1 MLSLFWA
8 GAVLSAYLGYKLYDW
23 WVPAAVAGGVVAGQ
37 FALFQ
42 MAAGSW
48 GPSAQLLGYMPHEPR
63 DVLCHVRH
71 RPLAR
76 TKQASME
83 EGRAMSA
90 LQLDGHIVLVTGAL
104 GTLGSAMCKAIEAAG
119 GKAIRSDL
127 AARGKVD
134 IALDVT
140 KEEDWKAARS
150 RSSRTHGRLDGL
162 VNNAGIGTPG
172 DVEQTPFS
180 EWRRVMA
187 VNADGVFLGCKYAMP
202 LLAKSK
208 APSIVN
214 ISSASGI
221 VGGANL
227 AAYNASKGAV
237 RLLTKSVAL
246 SGARKRP
253 PVRCNSVHPAFIEG
267 DMVDAIVQHAARPGQ
282 GRCQA
287 EAQIPIGRL
296 GQPQEV
302 ADAVV
307 WLLSQASSFT
317 TGSEV
322 LVDGGLIAG

>member
-1 MLSLFWA
+1 
-8 GAVLSAYLGYKLYDW
+8 
-23 WVPAAVAGGVVAGQ
+23 
-37 FALFQ
+37 
-42 MAAGSW
+42 
-48 GPSAQLLGYMPHEPR
+48 
-63 DVLCHVRH
+63 
-71 RPLAR
+71 
-76 TKQASME
+76 
-83 EGRAMSA
+83 MSA
-90 LQLDGHIVLVTGAL
+90 RQLEGHIVLVTGAL
-104 GTLGSAMCKAIEAAG
+104 GTLGTAMCKAIEAAG
-119 GKAIRSDL
+119 GVAIRSDL
-127 AARGKVD
+127 STRGKVD

-140 KEEDWKAARS
+140 REEDWKAAMAEIEKR
-150 RSSRTHGRLDGL
+150 HGRLDGL

-180 EWRRVMA
+180 EWKRVMA
-187 VNADGVFLGCKYAMP
+187 VNADGVFLGCKYAMA
-202 LLAKSK
+202 LLARSK

-267 DMVDAIVQHAARPGQ
+267 DMVDAIVHGRPDPDKARAKLQ
-282 GRCQA
+282 
-287 EAQIPIGRL
+287 AQIPIGRL
-296 GQPQEV
+296 GRPQEV
-302 ADAVV
+302 AASVV
-307 WLLSQASSFT
+307 WLLSPASAFT

>member
-1 MLSLFWA
+1 MT
-8 GAVLSAYLGYKLYDW
+8 
-23 WVPAAVAGGVVAGQ
+23 
-37 FALFQ
+37 
-42 MAAGSW
+42 
-48 GPSAQLLGYMPHEPR
+48 AQLE
-63 DVLCHVRH
+63 DHV
-71 RPLAR
+71 
-76 TKQASME
+76 
-83 EGRAMSA
+83 
-90 LQLDGHIVLVTGAL
+90 VLVTGAQ
-104 GTLGSAMCKAIEAAG
+104 GTLGTAMCAAIEAAG
-119 GKAIRSDL
+119 GTAIRSDL
-127 AARGKVD
+127 AARGKAD

-140 KEEDWKAARS
+140 SEEGWKAALAEVER
-150 RSSRTHGRLDGL
+150 RHGRLDGL
-162 VNNAGIGTPG
+162 VNNAGVGTPG
-172 DVEQTPFS
+172 DVEQTSFA

-202 LLAKSK
+202 LLARSK

-267 DMVDAIVQHAARPGQ
+267 DMVDRMVQRRPDPAR
-282 GRCQA
+282 A
-287 EAQIPIGRL
+287 MAKLNAQIPIGRL
-296 GQPQEV
+296 GQPHEV
-302 ADAVV
+302 ANTVA
-307 WLLSQASSFT
+307 WLLSEASSFT